1 MSTLFK
7 TTQFFLK
14 YYGWWILEKK
24 NPFHPNP
31 SYHFAAIALGLSF
44 YCVT

>member
-1 MSTLFK
+1 MGGGF
-7 TTQFFLK
+7 
-14 YYGWWILEKK
+14 WKK
-24 NPFHPNP
+24 KVPFHPNP